1 MKPSRG
7 SADGTEASHGDV
19 LVIGAG
25 PAGLAVG
32 ACLARSGLRTILLE
46 KGDAPGWSWA
56 CHYASLRLHTPR
68 RSSSLPF
75 FPLPPGGTFPSRAE
89 VADYLVAYARHFD
102 LDVRTA
108 VDVRRV
114 TPGESG
120 GWIAHSAAGTFAA
133 RACVVATG
141 ANRLPR
147 MPQLPGRDL
156 FRGQIL
162 HSGSIRSGRDVAG
175 SRVLVA
181 GLGNSGGD
189 LAADLATQG
198 ARVFVAAGRIG
209 PVLPLR
215 VAGMTWRTATRL
227 VPEAFCRVA
236 RQLGAEAA
244 ARKASASL
252 WAAVQERH
260 AGDLRRLGLGLLS
273 RDEMQDPALWSRPP
287 FTSEACLSALRRR
300 DIELLPRLVA
310 LGEREAVLEGG
321 RVVEIDSLLL
331 ATGFRHGLDEI
342 LPGLFAPGS
351 HPVDGTLDG
360 AAGLFLCGF
369 APELRLIARA
379 ARTTAAAVERSLR

>member
-1 MKPSRG
+1 MGLAEDALRSDRSLG
-7 SADGTEASHGDV
+7 SALRVAQHFAQRFVG
-19 LVIGAG
+19 GALWMG
-25 PAGLAVG
+25 F
-32 ACLARSGLRTILLE
+32 RSGPRE
-46 KGDAPGWSWA
+46 PEGWFWSE
-56 CHYASLRLHTPR
+56 
-68 RSSSLPF
+68 
-75 FPLPPGGTFPSRAE
+75 G
-89 VADYLVAYARHFD
+89 V
-102 LDVRTA
+102 
-108 VDVRRV
+108 
-114 TPGESG
+114 
-120 GWIAHSAAGTFAA
+120 
-133 RACVVATG
+133 
-141 ANRLPR
+141 
-147 MPQLPGRDL
+147 
-156 FRGQIL
+156 
-162 HSGSIRSGRDVAG
+162 
-175 SRVLVA
+175 SRVVGRESLYQLGLV
-181 GLGNSGGD
+181 SYDD

-342 LPGLFAPGS
+342 LPGLFAPVSLSPG
-351 HPVDGTLDG
+351 DALLLGTPALARG
-360 AAGLFLCGF
+360 ATGAWNGLSTLWPPFPEGLSSGETARDLLRRAERWGEAEPPHFAGPLGMALLL
-369 APELRLIARA
+369 AK
-379 ARTTAAAVERSLR
+379 